1 MRRGR
6 TAADAPPVHI
16 GPNPHI
22 GPNEVLRFL
31 LELAA
36 LAFLGWWGATV
47 LESTIGSVALA
58 IALPLVAATAWGL
71 FRVPNDPKPNPPVE
85 VPGPVRLLIELA
97 VFGSGLAAALSLSMD
112 LAYFFG
118 MLLLV
123 HHAAGYRRTLR
134 LLRNQ
139 PLA

>member
-1 MRRGR
+1 
-6 TAADAPPVHI
+6 VHI

-36 LAFLGWWGATV
+36 LVFLGWWGATV
-47 LESTIGSVALA
+47 LESTDATSTAASVALA

-97 VFGSGLAAALSLSMD
+97 VFGLGLAAAFSLSMD